1 MFFPKKNNLVDK
13 SEALLGRNDPIV
25 KELFHEINGHNLM
38 DIPENFKIIMLGMG
52 CFWGA
57 EKIFWQLDGVYHT
70 SVGYAGGYTKNP
82 TYEEVCSGLTGHTE
96 VVRVVYDPKKIDLKT
111 ILIAFWEGHD
121 PTQGMRQGNDIG
133 TQYRSAIFVSSA
145 EQLIDIKNLKNEFQG
160 LLVSAGY
167 DEITTEIKSN
177 IDFYFAE
184 IYHQQYL
191 YKNPNGYCGLGGCG
205 VKFK

>member
-1 MFFPKKNNLVDK
+1 MFFLKKNNLVHK
-13 SEALLGRNDPIV
+13 SDALVGRNDPIV
-25 KELFHEINGHNLM
+25 KELFHEINGRNLLE
-38 DIPENFKIIMLGMG
+38 IPKDFEIIILGMG

-82 TYEEVCSGLTGHTE
+82 TYDEVCSGLTGHTE
-96 VVRVVYDPKKIDLKT
+96 VVRVVYDPKKLNLKT
-111 ILIAFWEGHD
+111 ILIEFWEGHD

-133 TQYRSAIFVSSA
+133 TQYRSAIFVNNS
-145 EQLIDIKNLKNEFQG
+145 ENLNDVKITKTEFQS
-160 LLVSAGY
+160 LLHSAGFN
-167 DEITTEIKSN
+167 EITTEIKKN